1 LTLQN
6 LDIIKE
12 LKNFGKLL
20 NSKKADDF
28 KFSWI
33 RLARTKNVGS
43 KTFVQLL
50 KMYGDPETALQNVDT
65 LAKKGGSP
73 IEKLVPSKQIIE
85 KEIAETRK
93 YGAEIILAC
102 EENYPSSL
110 LHIPDFPP
118 VIIVKGNT
126 QLFKKPMFAIIGA
139 RNSSINGNKLS
150 FEFAK
155 EISDAGFTIVSG
167 LARGIDSFAHKGSLD
182 NGTIGVIAGGI
193 NHVYPKENIKLY
205 EEIYNKGLI
214 VTEQPINSSVLAQ
227 HFPQRNRIIAG
238 LASGVLVVEATKKS
252 GTLITSKFALEYNR
266 EVYAIPGSPLDA
278 KSQGTNALLKQGAN
292 LALVP
297 QDIVQD
303 LAKITRKNNT
313 YISDQN
319 DNFTSNY
326 VKNIPSELELGTFR
340 IKLFNS
346 LSYSPIEIDD
356 IAEQLEIPINVV
368 SFLLLELE
376 LAGKIS
382 RLSNNKVYLIS

>member
-1 LTLQN
+1 ML
-6 LDIIKE
+6 
-12 LKNFGKLL
+12 
-20 NSKKADDF
+20 
-28 KFSWI
+28 
-33 RLARTKNVGS
+33 
-43 KTFVQLL
+43 
-50 KMYGDPETALQNVDT
+50 
-65 LAKKGGSP
+65 
-73 IEKLVPSKQIIE
+73 
-85 KEIAETRK
+85 
-93 YGAEIILAC
+93 
-102 EENYPSSL
+102 
-110 LHIPDFPP
+110 
-118 VIIVKGNT
+118 IVKGNI
-126 QLFKKPMFAIIGA
+126 QLLKKPMFAIIGA

-155 EISDAGFTIVSG
+155 EISDSGFTIVSG

-193 NHVYPKENIKLY
+193 NHIYPKENIKLY

-346 LSYSPIEIDD
+346 LSHSPIEIDD
-356 IAEQLEIPINVV
+356 IAEQLEIPINIV
-368 SFLLLELE
+368 SFLILELE

>member
-1 LTLQN
+1 
-6 LDIIKE
+6 
-12 LKNFGKLL
+12 
-20 NSKKADDF
+20 
-28 KFSWI
+28 
-33 RLARTKNVGS
+33 
-43 KTFVQLL
+43 
-50 KMYGDPETALQNVDT
+50 
-65 LAKKGGSP
+65 
-73 IEKLVPSKQIIE
+73 
-85 KEIAETRK
+85 
-93 YGAEIILAC
+93 
-102 EENYPSSL
+102 
-110 LHIPDFPP
+110 
-118 VIIVKGNT
+118 
-126 QLFKKPMFAIIGA
+126 
-139 RNSSINGNKLS
+139 
-150 FEFAK
+150 
-155 EISDAGFTIVSG
+155 
-167 LARGIDSFAHKGSLD
+167 
-182 NGTIGVIAGGI
+182 
-193 NHVYPKENIKLY
+193 
-205 EEIYNKGLI
+205 
-214 VTEQPINSSVLAQ
+214 
-227 HFPQRNRIIAG
+227 
-238 LASGVLVVEATKKS
+238 VLVVEATKKS

-382 RLSNNKVYLIS
+382 RLSNNKVYLIA

>member
-1 LTLQN
+1 
-6 LDIIKE
+6 
-12 LKNFGKLL
+12 
-20 NSKKADDF
+20 
-28 KFSWI
+28 
-33 RLARTKNVGS
+33 
-43 KTFVQLL
+43 
-50 KMYGDPETALQNVDT
+50 M
-65 LAKKGGSP
+65 
-73 IEKLVPSKQIIE
+73 
-85 KEIAETRK
+85 
-93 YGAEIILAC
+93 
-102 EENYPSSL
+102 
-110 LHIPDFPP
+110 
-118 VIIVKGNT
+118 
-126 QLFKKPMFAIIGA
+126 
-139 RNSSINGNKLS
+139 
-150 FEFAK
+150 
-155 EISDAGFTIVSG
+155 SG

-193 NHVYPKENIKLY
+193 NHIYPKENIKLY

-238 LASGVLVVEATKKS
+238 LASGALVVEATKKS

-346 LSYSPIEIDD
+346 LSHSPIEIDD
-356 IAEQLEIPINVV
+356 IAEQLEIPINIV
-368 SFLLLELE
+368 SFLILELE